1 MEELGNL
8 VTIFDSEHHPLKAP
22 RPVQIALSCLDAN
35 VWLGHGPSRHHH
47 WRARRCQGSIDPIDD
62 VPAKTGVLGYQRDRF
77 GRWMSRTTAGA
88 ATE

>member
-1 MEELGNL
+1 MSGS
-8 VTIFDSEHHPLKAP
+8 VTVLPGITIGEHA
-22 RPVQIALSCLDAN
+22 V
-35 VWLGHGPSRHHH
+35 V
-47 WRARRCQGSIDPIDD
+47 RARSILIDD